1 MTYPTIIIEGII
13 PVPAVCAESR
23 PLIVVVADEP
33 ELLKIITEHLT
44 TVGFSVQ
51 SYAQGIPAER
61 FLQDNVASL
70 LLIDLTP
77 PDPSGSDLYQA
88 LDQQGLNIPILF
100 ITGNSLAEE
109 RLKKIKRGAADSLSK
124 PLNYPDL
131 LTRIQAMLRQ
141 AKVKAATPITP
152 KPVPAP
158 FDLLGAQIDPGLRE
172 ILFSNGTR
180 HTIGRKE
187 IGILAALSAHR
198 GVVITRKEL
207 LQAVWG
213 MHADLQSRSLD
224 QYIVKIR
231 SMYAR
236 QGMTLDCLKTVHGV
250 GYLFDPP
257 HCS

>member
-1 MTYPTIIIEGII
+1 M
-13 PVPAVCAESR
+13 CSESR
-23 PLIVVVADEP
+23 PLIVVVAHEP
-33 ELLKIITEHLT
+33 ELLKIITEQLT
-44 TVGFSVQ
+44 TAGFSVQ
-51 SYAQGIPAER
+51 SYAQRILAER

-70 LLIDLTP
+70 LLIDLTSL
-77 PDPSGSDLYQA
+77 DPSGSDLSQA
-88 LDQQGLNIPILF
+88 LNQQGLTMPMLF
-100 ITGNSLAEE
+100 ITGNNLAEE

-131 LTRIQAMLRQ
+131 LTRIHVMLRQ

-152 KPVPAP
+152 RPVPAP

-180 HTIGRKE
+180 HKIGRKE
-187 IGILAALSAHR
+187 IGILAYLSAHR

-231 SMYAR
+231 TLYAR
-236 QGMTLDCLKTVHGV
+236 QGVTLDCMKTVHGV

-257 HCS
+257 HSS

>member
-1 MTYPTIIIEGII
+1 M
-13 PVPAVCAESR
+13 CAESR
-23 PLIVVVADEP
+23 PLIVVVADEL
-33 ELLKIITEHLT
+33 ELLKIITEQLT
-44 TVGFSVQ
+44 TAGLSVQ
-51 SYAQGIPAER
+51 SYAQGFPAER

-70 LLIDLTP
+70 LLIDLTS

-88 LDQQGLNIPILF
+88 LNQQGLNIPILF
-100 ITGNSLAEE
+100 ITGNSRAEE
-109 RLKKIKRGAADSLSK
+109 RLKKIKRGAADGLSK

-131 LTRIQAMLRQ
+131 LTRIHATLRQ
-141 AKVKAATPITP
+141 AKAKAATPITP

-180 HTIGRKE
+180 HKIGRKE
-187 IGILAALSAHR
+187 IGILAYLSAHR

-236 QGMTLDCLKTVHGV
+236 QGVTLDCLKTVHGV

>member
-1 MTYPTIIIEGII
+1 M
-13 PVPAVCAESR
+13 CAESR

-33 ELLKIITEHLT
+33 ELLKMITEQLT
-44 TVGFSVQ
+44 TAGFSVQ
-51 SYAQGIPAER
+51 SYAQGFPAER

-70 LLIDLTP
+70 LLIDLTS

-88 LDQQGLNIPILF
+88 LNQQGLNMPMLF
-100 ITGNSLAEE
+100 ITGNNLAEE
-109 RLKKIKRGAADSLSK
+109 RLKKIKRGAADGLSK

-131 LTRIQAMLRQ
+131 LTRIHAMLRQ

-152 KPVPAP
+152 RPVPAS

-172 ILFSNGTR
+172 IFFSNGTR
-180 HTIGRKE
+180 HKIGRKE
-187 IGILAALSAHR
+187 IGILAYLSAHR

-231 SMYAR
+231 TLYAR
-236 QGMTLDCLKTVHGV
+236 QGVTLDCMKTVHGV

-257 HCS
+257 HFS

>member
-1 MTYPTIIIEGII
+1 M
-13 PVPAVCAESR
+13 CAESR

-33 ELLKIITEHLT
+33 ELLKIITEQLT
-44 TVGFSVQ
+44 SAGFSVQ
-51 SYAQGIPAER
+51 SYAQGFPAER
-61 FLQDNVASL
+61 FLHDNVASL

-77 PDPSGSDLYQA
+77 PDPSGSDLYCA
-88 LDQQGLNIPILF
+88 LEQQGLNVPILF

-109 RLKKIKRGAADSLSK
+109 RLKKIKRGAADGLSK

-131 LTRIQAMLRQ
+131 LTRIHAILRQ

-158 FDLLGAQIDPGLRE
+158 FNLLGAQIDPGLGE

-180 HTIGRKE
+180 HKIGRKE
-187 IGILAALSAHR
+187 IGILASLSAHR

-236 QGMTLDCLKTVHGV
+236 QGLTLDCLKTVHGV

-257 HCS
+257 HFS

>member
-1 MTYPTIIIEGII
+1 M
-13 PVPAVCAESR
+13 CAESR

-33 ELLKIITEHLT
+33 ELLKIITEQLT
-44 TVGFSVQ
+44 TGGFSVQ

-88 LDQQGLNIPILF
+88 LNQQGLNMPMLF
-100 ITGNSLAEE
+100 ITGNNLAEE
-109 RLKKIKRGAADSLSK
+109 RLKKIKRGAADGLSK
-124 PLNYPDL
+124 PLNYPHL
-131 LTRIQAMLRQ
+131 LTRIHAMLRQ

-152 KPVPAP
+152 RPVPAP

-180 HTIGRKE
+180 HKIGRKE
-187 IGILAALSAHR
+187 IGILAYLSAHR

-231 SMYAR
+231 TLYGR
-236 QGMTLDCLKTVHGV
+236 QGVTLDCMKTVHGV
-250 GYLFDPP
+250 GYLFDHP
-257 HCS
+257 HFS

>member
-1 MTYPTIIIEGII
+1 M
-13 PVPAVCAESR
+13 CAESR

-44 TVGFSVQ
+44 TAGFSVQ

-77 PDPSGSDLYQA
+77 PDPSGSDLYCA

-158 FDLLGAQIDPGLRE
+158 FELLGAQIDPGLRD
-172 ILFSNGTR
+172 ILFSTGTR
-180 HTIGRKE
+180 HKLGRKE

>member
-1 MTYPTIIIEGII
+1 M
-13 PVPAVCAESR
+13 CAESR

-33 ELLKIITEHLT
+33 ELLKMITEQLT
-44 TVGFSVQ
+44 TAGFSVQ
-51 SYAQGIPAER
+51 SYAQGISAER
-61 FLQDNVASL
+61 FLHDNVASL

-77 PDPSGSDLYQA
+77 TDPSGSDLSRA
-88 LDQQGLNIPILF
+88 LEQQGLNMPMLF
-100 ITGNSLAEE
+100 ITGNNLAEE
-109 RLKKIKRGAADSLSK
+109 RLIKIKRGAADGLSK

-131 LTRIQAMLRQ
+131 LTRIHAMLRQ

-152 KPVPAP
+152 RPVPAP

-172 ILFSNGTR
+172 IFFSNGTR
-180 HTIGRKE
+180 HKIGRKE
-187 IGILAALSAHR
+187 IGILAYLSAHR

-236 QGMTLDCLKTVHGV
+236 QGVTLDCLKTVHGV

-257 HCS
+257 HFS

>member
-1 MTYPTIIIEGII
+1 M
-13 PVPAVCAESR
+13 CAEPR

-44 TVGFSVQ
+44 TAGFSVQ
-51 SYAQGIPAER
+51 SFAQGIPAER

-109 RLKKIKRGAADSLSK
+109 RLKKIKRGAADGLSK

-131 LTRIQAMLRQ
+131 LTRIHATLRQ
-141 AKVKAATPITP
+141 AKAKAATPITP

-180 HTIGRKE
+180 HKIGRKE
-187 IGILAALSAHR
+187 IGILASLSTHR